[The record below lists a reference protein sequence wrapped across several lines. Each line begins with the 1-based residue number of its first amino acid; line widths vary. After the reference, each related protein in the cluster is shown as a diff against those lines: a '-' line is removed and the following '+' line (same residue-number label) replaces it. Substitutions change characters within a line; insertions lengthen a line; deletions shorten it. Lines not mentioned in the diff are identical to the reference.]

1 MKMRTPM
8 TNTSKTELYGHMLN
22 KMLDLI
28 MALKAEIV
36 QQKIIIGIL
45 PDHLRNPY
53 LELLSQEN
61 KIRGK

>member
-1 MKMRTPM
+1 
-8 TNTSKTELYGHMLN
+8 MLN

>member
-1 MKMRTPM
+1 M